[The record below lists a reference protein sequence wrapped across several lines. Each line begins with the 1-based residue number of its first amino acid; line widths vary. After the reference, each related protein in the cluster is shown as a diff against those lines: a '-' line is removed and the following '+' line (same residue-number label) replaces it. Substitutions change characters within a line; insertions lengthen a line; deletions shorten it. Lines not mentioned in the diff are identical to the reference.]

1 MAERQI
7 KRNSRG
13 QIVSYEIAAIND
25 PTVATPEYGKF
36 LLQGVNEEGTLIEKY
51 SDGSFNEEINTD
63 ITLEL
68 VTSDTSIDTQIVLNE
83 IITTQDQR
91 DSGGS
96 VGQGG
101 SGNQGGSGG
110 QGGSGNQGG
119 SGGQGGSGNQ
129 GGSGG
134 QGGSSTTDPLFPFG
148 VPGNSLGEIRPFFN
162 PNGSFTLT
170 YRWTQTS
177 AGTLWQQL

>member
-91 DSGGS
+91 AS
-96 VGQGG
+96 
-101 SGNQGGSGG
+101 GGSGG

-134 QGGSSTTDPLFPFG
+134 QGGSSTTDQLFPFG
-148 VPGNSLGEIRPFFN
+148 VPGDFLGQIRPFFN
-162 PNGSFTLT
+162 QNGSFTLS
-170 YRWTQTS
+170 YKWTQTS

>member
-91 DSGGS
+91 ASS
-96 VGQGG
+96 
-101 SGNQGGSGG
+101 GSGG
-110 QGGSGNQGG
+110 QGGSGIVFVRYPDTFATATTTG
-119 SGGQGGSGNQ
+119 SPNVIYANANIIYRFWQSG
-129 GGSGG
+129 
-134 QGGSSTTDPLFPFG
+134 TITF
-148 VPGNSLGEIRPFFN
+148 
-162 PNGSFTLT
+162 
-170 YRWTQTS
+170 
-177 AGTLWQQL
+177 

>member
-1 MAERQI
+1 MAEREI

-51 SDGSFNEEINTD
+51 SAGSFNDEINTD

-91 DSGGS
+91 ATGDGGTI
-96 VGQGG
+96 VG
-101 SGNQGGSGG
+101 SID
-110 QGGSGNQGG
+110 
-119 SGGQGGSGNQ
+119 
-129 GGSGG
+129 
-134 QGGSSTTDPLFPFG
+134 TRPFG
-148 VPGNSLGEIRPFFN
+148 AVGDSIGQVRTFTRPD
-162 PNGSFTLT
+162 GADVD
-170 YRWTQTS
+170 YEWT
-177 AGTLWQQL
+177 GTVWQQV

>member
-91 DSGGS
+91 AS
-96 VGQGG
+96 
-101 SGNQGGSGG
+101 GGSGG

-119 SGGQGGSGNQ
+119 SGGQGGSGDQ

-134 QGGSSTTDPLFPFG
+134 QGGSSTTASLFPFG
-148 VPGNSLGEIRPFFN
+148 VPGDFLGQIRPFFN
-162 PNGSFTLT
+162 QNGSFTLS
-170 YRWTQTS
+170 YKWTQTS

>member
-91 DSGGS
+91 AS
-96 VGQGG
+96 
-101 SGNQGGSGG
+101 
-110 QGGSGNQGG
+110 GG

-134 QGGSSTTDPLFPFG
+134 QGGSSTTASLFPFG
-148 VPGNSLGEIRPFFN
+148 VPGDFLGQIRPFFN
-162 PNGSFTLT
+162 SNGSFTLS
-170 YRWTQTS
+170 YKWTQTS

>member
-36 LLQGVNEEGTLIEKY
+36 LLQGPNEEGTVIEKY
-51 SDGSFNEEINTD
+51 SSGSFNEEINTD

-68 VTSDTSIDTQIVLNE
+68 VTSDTIIDTQIVLNE

-91 DSGGS
+91 ATNDGGTISGS
-96 VGQGG
+96 INT
-101 SGNQGGSGG
+101 S
-110 QGGSGNQGG
+110 
-119 SGGQGGSGNQ
+119 
-129 GGSGG
+129 
-134 QGGSSTTDPLFPFG
+134 PFG
-148 VPGNSLGEIRPFFN
+148 A
-162 PNGSFTLT
+162 
-170 YRWTQTS
+170 
-177 AGTLWQQL
+177 AGTYVGEKRAFTRTDGADVDYEWTGTFWQPV

>member
-36 LLQGVNEEGTLIEKY
+36 LLQGLNEEGTLVEKY
-51 SDGSFNEEINTD
+51 SSGSFNEEINTD

-68 VTSDTSIDTQIVLNE
+68 VTSDTIIDTQIVLNE

-91 DSGGS
+91 AS
-96 VGQGG
+96 
-101 SGNQGGSGG
+101 GGSGG

-134 QGGSSTTDPLFPFG
+134 QGGSSTTDQLFPFG
-148 VPGNSLGEIRPFFN
+148 VPGNSLGQIRPFY
-162 PNGSFTLT
+162 NGFSTLN
-170 YRWTQTS
+170 YVWSGQIWFQ
-177 AGTLWQQL
+177 A

>member
-36 LLQGVNEEGTLIEKY
+36 LLQGANEEGTLIEKY
-51 SDGSFNEEINTD
+51 SVGSFNEEINTD

-68 VTSDTSIDTQIVLNE
+68 VTPDTIIDTQIVLNE
-83 IITTQDQR
+83 IITTRDQR
-91 DSGGS
+91 AS
-96 VGQGG
+96 
-101 SGNQGGSGG
+101 GGSGG

-148 VPGNSLGEIRPFFN
+148 IPGNYLNQIRTFN
-162 PNGSFTLT
+162 LLN
-170 YRWTQTS
+170 YYWT
-177 AGTLWQQL
+177 GTFWEEL

>member
-36 LLQGVNEEGTLIEKY
+36 LLQGPNEEGTVIEKY
-51 SDGSFNEEINTD
+51 SSGSFNEEINTD

-68 VTSDTSIDTQIVLNE
+68 VTSDTIIDTQIVLNE

-91 DSGGS
+91 ATNDGGTII
-96 VGQGG
+96 G
-101 SGNQGGSGG
+101 SID
-110 QGGSGNQGG
+110 
-119 SGGQGGSGNQ
+119 
-129 GGSGG
+129 
-134 QGGSSTTDPLFPFG
+134 TAPFG
-148 VPGNSLGEIRPFFN
+148 EVGLYINEYRV
-162 PNGSFTLT
+162 FTRT
-170 YRWTQTS
+170 DGADVDYEWT
-177 AGTLWQQL
+177 GTFWQPV

>member
-36 LLQGVNEEGTLIEKY
+36 LLQGLSEEGTLVEKY
-51 SDGSFNEEINTD
+51 SDGSFNDEINTD

-68 VTSDTSIDTQIVLNE
+68 VTSDTIIDTQIVLNE

-91 DSGGS
+91 ATGDGATGAGS
-96 VGQGG
+96 ID
-101 SGNQGGSGG
+101 
-110 QGGSGNQGG
+110 
-119 SGGQGGSGNQ
+119 
-129 GGSGG
+129 
-134 QGGSSTTDPLFPFG
+134 TTPFG
-148 VPGNSLGEIRPFFN
+148 VPGDYINEYRIFTRPDGATV
-162 PNGSFTLT
+162 PYS
-170 YRWTQTS
+170 WT
-177 AGTLWQQL
+177 GTFWQEL

>member
-91 DSGGS
+91 AS
-96 VGQGG
+96 
-101 SGNQGGSGG
+101 GGSGG

-134 QGGSSTTDPLFPFG
+134 QGGSSTTDQLFPFG
-148 VPGNSLGEIRPFFN
+148 VPGNFLGEIRPFFN
-162 PNGSFTLT
+162 PNGSFTLD
-170 YRWTQTS
+170 YVWNGQIWFQ
-177 AGTLWQQL
+177 A

>member
-1 MAERQI
+1 MCW
-7 KRNSRG
+7 NS
-13 QIVSYEIAAIND
+13 AIND

-36 LLQGVNEEGTLIEKY
+36 LLQGANEEGTLIEKY
-51 SDGSFNEEINTD
+51 SAGSFNDEINTD

-91 DSGGS
+91 AS
-96 VGQGG
+96 
-101 SGNQGGSGG
+101 GGSGG

-170 YRWTQTS
+170 YVWNGQS
-177 AGTLWQQL
+177 WFQA

>member
-68 VTSDTSIDTQIVLNE
+68 VTSDTIIDTQIVLNE

-91 DSGGS
+91 YLEVSS
-96 VGQGG
+96 
-101 SGNQGGSGG
+101 NT
-110 QGGSGNQGG
+110 NT
-119 SGGQGGSGNQ
+119 NI
-129 GGSGG
+129 
-134 QGGSSTTDPLFPFG
+134 SSTTASLFPFG
-148 VPGNSLGEIRPFFN
+148 VPGNSINELRTRAVAGRRLPEVW
-162 PNGSFTLT
+162 
-170 YRWTQTS
+170 RWTQTS
-177 AGTLWQQL
+177 AGRLWQQIF

>member
-1 MAERQI
+1 MAEREI

-91 DSGGS
+91 AS
-96 VGQGG
+96 
-101 SGNQGGSGG
+101 GGSGG

-134 QGGSSTTDPLFPFG
+134 QGGSSTTDQLFPFG
-148 VPGNSLGEIRPFFN
+148 VPGNFLGEIRPFFN
-162 PNGSFTLT
+162 SNGSFTLS

>member
-36 LLQGVNEEGTLIEKY
+36 LLQGVNEEGTLVEKY
-51 SDGSFNEEINTD
+51 SDGSFNDEINTD

-91 DSGGS
+91 AS
-96 VGQGG
+96 
-101 SGNQGGSGG
+101 
-110 QGGSGNQGG
+110 GG

-162 PNGSFTLT
+162 PNGSFTLN
-170 YRWTQTS
+170 YVWNGQS
-177 AGTLWQQL
+177 WFQA

>member
-96 VGQGG
+96 
-101 SGNQGGSGG
+101 SNT
-110 QGGSGNQGG
+110 NP
-119 SGGQGGSGNQ
+119 NI
-129 GGSGG
+129 
-134 QGGSSTTDPLFPFG
+134 SSNTGEFPPFG
-148 VPGNSLGEIRPFFN
+148 VAGNSINELRPRTT
-162 PNGSFTLT
+162 PSGIAQLW
-170 YRWTQTS
+170 RWTQTS
-177 AGTLWQQL
+177 AGTLWQQIY

>member
-91 DSGGS
+91 AS
-96 VGQGG
+96 
-101 SGNQGGSGG
+101 
-110 QGGSGNQGG
+110 GG

-134 QGGSSTTDPLFPFG
+134 QGGSSTTASLFPFG
-148 VPGNSLGEIRPFFN
+148 VPGNFLGEIRPFFN
-162 PNGSFTLT
+162 PNGSFTLS

>member
-36 LLQGVNEEGTLIEKY
+36 LLQGPNEEGTVIEKY
-51 SDGSFNEEINTD
+51 SAGSFNDEINTD

-68 VTSDTSIDTQIVLNE
+68 VTSDTIIDTQIVLNE

-91 DSGGS
+91 ATNDGGT
-96 VGQGG
+96 VIG
-101 SGNQGGSGG
+101 SID
-110 QGGSGNQGG
+110 
-119 SGGQGGSGNQ
+119 
-129 GGSGG
+129 
-134 QGGSSTTDPLFPFG
+134 TAPFG
-148 VPGNSLGEIRPFFN
+148 AVGNFIGEVRTFTRPD
-162 PNGSFTLT
+162 GADVD
-170 YRWTQTS
+170 YEWT
-177 AGTLWQQL
+177 GTFWQQV

>member
-1 MAERQI
+1 MAVRQI

-91 DSGGS
+91 AS
-96 VGQGG
+96 
-101 SGNQGGSGG
+101 GGSGG

-134 QGGSSTTDPLFPFG
+134 QGGSSTTASLFPFG
-148 VPGNSLGEIRPFFN
+148 VPGNFLGEIRTFFN
-162 PNGSFTLT
+162 PNGSFTLS
-170 YRWTQTS
+170 YKWTQTS

>member
-68 VTSDTSIDTQIVLNE
+68 VTSDTIIDTQIVLNE

-91 DSGGS
+91 AS
-96 VGQGG
+96 
-101 SGNQGGSGG
+101 
-110 QGGSGNQGG
+110 GG

>member
-36 LLQGVNEEGTLIEKY
+36 LLQGPNEEGTVIEKY
-51 SDGSFNEEINTD
+51 SAGSFNDEINTD

-68 VTSDTSIDTQIVLNE
+68 VTPDTIIDTQIVLNE

-91 DSGGS
+91 ATNDGGT
-96 VGQGG
+96 VIG
-101 SGNQGGSGG
+101 SIN
-110 QGGSGNQGG
+110 
-119 SGGQGGSGNQ
+119 
-129 GGSGG
+129 
-134 QGGSSTTDPLFPFG
+134 TAPFG
-148 VPGNSLGEIRPFFN
+148 DVGLYINEYRVFTRPDGATI
-162 PNGSFTLT
+162 PYS
-170 YRWTQTS
+170 WT
-177 AGTLWQQL
+177 GTFWQEL

>member
-91 DSGGS
+91 AS
-96 VGQGG
+96 
-101 SGNQGGSGG
+101 GGSGG
-110 QGGSGNQGG
+110 QGGT
-119 SGGQGGSGNQ
+119 
-129 GGSGG
+129 
-134 QGGSSTTDPLFPFG
+134 STTASLFPFG
-148 VPGNSLGEIRPFFN
+148 VPGDFLGQIRPFFN
-162 PNGSFTLT
+162 SNGSFTLS
-170 YRWTQTS
+170 YKWTQTS

>member
-36 LLQGVNEEGTLIEKY
+36 LLQGPNEEGTVIEKY
-51 SDGSFNEEINTD
+51 SSGSFNEEINTD

-68 VTSDTSIDTQIVLNE
+68 VTSDTIIDTQIVLNE

-91 DSGGS
+91 ATNDGGTII
-96 VGQGG
+96 G
-101 SGNQGGSGG
+101 SIN
-110 QGGSGNQGG
+110 
-119 SGGQGGSGNQ
+119 
-129 GGSGG
+129 
-134 QGGSSTTDPLFPFG
+134 TAPFG
-148 VPGNSLGEIRPFFN
+148 EVGLVINEYRVFTRPDGATVPYS
-162 PNGSFTLT
+162 
-170 YRWTQTS
+170 WT
-177 AGTLWQQL
+177 GTFWQEL

>member
-68 VTSDTSIDTQIVLNE
+68 VTSDTSIDAQIVLNE
-83 IITTQDQR
+83 IITTR
-91 DSGGS
+91 DERATGDGATGAGS
-96 VGQGG
+96 ID
-101 SGNQGGSGG
+101 
-110 QGGSGNQGG
+110 
-119 SGGQGGSGNQ
+119 
-129 GGSGG
+129 
-134 QGGSSTTDPLFPFG
+134 TTPFG
-148 VPGNSLGEIRPFFN
+148 VVGNSIGEVRVFTRPDGADEN
-162 PNGSFTLT
+162 
-170 YRWTQTS
+170 YEWT
-177 AGTLWQQL
+177 GTLWQQVSGNK

>member
-36 LLQGVNEEGTLIEKY
+36 LLQGANEEGTLIEKY
-51 SDGSFNEEINTD
+51 SVGSFNEEINTD

-68 VTSDTSIDTQIVLNE
+68 VTPDTIIDTQIVLNE
-83 IITTQDQR
+83 IITTRDQR
-91 DSGGS
+91 ASGGS
-96 VGQGG
+96 GVQ
-101 SGNQGGSGG
+101 GSGG
-110 QGGSGNQGG
+110 AVGPTGAVGATGP
-119 SGGQGGSGNQ
+119 
-129 GGSGG
+129 

-148 VPGNSLGEIRPFFN
+148 IPGNYLNQIRTFN
-162 PNGSFTLT
+162 LLN
-170 YRWTQTS
+170 YYWT
-177 AGTLWQQL
+177 GTFWEEL

>member
-51 SDGSFNEEINTD
+51 SDGSFNDEINTD

-91 DSGGS
+91 AAGVGASGAVS
-96 VGQGG
+96 ID
-101 SGNQGGSGG
+101 
-110 QGGSGNQGG
+110 
-119 SGGQGGSGNQ
+119 
-129 GGSGG
+129 
-134 QGGSSTTDPLFPFG
+134 TTPFG
-148 VPGNSLGEIRPFFN
+148 AVGNFIWEVRTFTRPD
-162 PNGSFTLT
+162 GADVD
-170 YRWTQTS
+170 YEWT
-177 AGTLWQQL
+177 GTFWQEL

>member
-36 LLQGVNEEGTLIEKY
+36 LLQGPNEEGTVIEKY
-51 SDGSFNEEINTD
+51 SSGSFNEEINTD

-68 VTSDTSIDTQIVLNE
+68 VTSDTIIDTQIVLNE

-91 DSGGS
+91 ASEALPTT
-96 VGQGG
+96 G

-110 QGGSGNQGG
+110 
-119 SGGQGGSGNQ
+119 SGGQGGL
-129 GGSGG
+129 
-134 QGGSSTTDPLFPFG
+134 STTDPLFPFG
-148 VPGNSLGEIRPFFN
+148 VPGNYLGETRPFYN
-162 PNGSFTLT
+162 SQGSYTLNYVWNGQIWF
-170 YRWTQTS
+170 Q
-177 AGTLWQQL
+177 A

>member
-36 LLQGVNEEGTLIEKY
+36 LLQGANEEGTLIEKY
-51 SDGSFNEEINTD
+51 SVGSFNEEINTD

-68 VTSDTSIDTQIVLNE
+68 VTPDTIIDTQIVLNE
-83 IITTQDQR
+83 IITTRDQR
-91 DSGGS
+91 AS
-96 VGQGG
+96 
-101 SGNQGGSGG
+101 
-110 QGGSGNQGG
+110 
-119 SGGQGGSGNQ
+119 

-148 VPGNSLGEIRPFFN
+148 IPGNYLNQIRTFN
-162 PNGSFTLT
+162 LLN
-170 YRWTQTS
+170 YYWT
-177 AGTLWQQL
+177 GTFWEEL

>member
-68 VTSDTSIDTQIVLNE
+68 VTSDTIIDTQIVLNE

-91 DSGGS
+91 YLEVSS
-96 VGQGG
+96 NTNTNI
-101 SGNQGGSGG
+101 SSSNT
-110 QGGSGNQGG
+110 NT
-119 SGGQGGSGNQ
+119 NI
-129 GGSGG
+129 
-134 QGGSSTTDPLFPFG
+134 SSTTASLFPFG
-148 VPGNSLGEIRPFFN
+148 VPGNSINEFRTRAVPGRRLPEVW
-162 PNGSFTLT
+162 
-170 YRWTQTS
+170 RWIQTS
-177 AGTLWQQL
+177 AGRLWQQIF